1 MRLGASLRWLGYPSG
16 FSPTLADSLPF
27 WTKIFWP
34 SAPSI
39 DCLHRYLGLPFGD
52 HDSPTSL
59 YTWSESHS
67 VFEMNSADLTM
78 LIVAIVVI
86 GLFWLYVWLN
96 KR

>member
-1 MRLGASLRWLGYPSG
+1 L
-16 FSPTLADSLPF
+16 
-27 WTKIFWP
+27 
-34 SAPSI
+34 
-39 DCLHRYLGLPFGD
+39 
-52 HDSPTSL
+52 
-59 YTWSESHS
+59 SESHS